1 MDFCPMKTKG
11 DPAVSHWINKR
22 SGPSAFSNH
31 HQSPQ
36 HQAALQHPLI
46 SLQEWEHPVSE
57 PAFHQSVWFSSSV
70 HGLCVA
76 HIVGFTFW
84 SSLPV
89 GTQHASWTAL
99 TSTQLASLLALSR
112 RHFHLKYKHSWTF
125 DIQYFIEISW
135 GSLWVNAMDCPRHCL
150 W

>member
-1 MDFCPMKTKG
+1 MKTKG

-125 DIQYFIEISW
+125 DIQYFIEIS
-135 GSLWVNAMDCPRHCL
+135 
-150 W
+150 